1 MFISLQASFN
11 SYQGHCNELPPEQLT
26 TTKAVPHLSSSF
38 WWWPAILGIN
48 TTKALQSLPVSSHG
62 CLLSVWLSPLF
73 IRTPIILKAGFTPL
87 QSDRL
92 LTNYS
97 CNDYFLVKITRVLPC
112 KITFCGTRAEYF
124 NVLFFFFLKD
134 KDAMQLTALT
144 YSYITLPSIYKKT
157 L

>member
-11 SYQGHCNELPPEQLT
+11 NYQGHCNELPETEQLT

-87 QSDRL
+87 QSDCL

-97 CNDYFLVKITRVLPC
+97 CNDYFLVKLHSVELGLSTSM
-112 KITFCGTRAEYF
+112 YF
-124 NVLFFFFLKD
+124 FFFFLKD